1 MDNNDR
7 ENDLQNNV
15 PEENIEKEQTEAP
28 QETTSEEKDTA
39 KNYWKETPYDE
50 MQHVKPDSFAG
61 LQSDA
66 PKSGDNKE
74 NKGPAKNPDDYW
86 RPRGSSDQNKG
97 QGPQRPN
104 PGMGQGGNSPF
115 KSRKNRIGLIIF
127 AALIILFAL
136 TIFSSNN
143 STTEV
148 SYSTFKNAVENG
160 KVYGANIKNSTTIIF
175 TTYDGTEYKTRIP
188 YQDDS
193 LLTLLE
199 NHNVEIVG
207 SEADI
212 SILAIVLEFLPWIIF
227 IGFTIM
233 LLRQTSGGGQM
244 MQFGKSHA
252 KQYTDKDIKTTFK
265 DVAGQKEAKYE
276 LQEVVEFLKDPK
288 KYSEIGA
295 KIPKGVLLVG
305 PPGTGKTLIAKAV
318 AGEAGVSFF
327 HTSGSDFVEMF
338 VGMGAARVRD
348 LFDQGRKHAPCILFI
363 DEIDAVGRSR
373 GSGLGGGHDEREQTL
388 NQILVE
394 MDGFDTTTG
403 VIVIAATNRADVLDP
418 ALLRPGRFDRQ
429 VAITLPDI
437 NEREDIL
444 KIHASHVKTDE
455 EVDLKKIAR
464 ATPGASGADLA
475 NLVNEAALF
484 ATRQHRKKVTMV
496 DFEQARDKMVLGVA
510 KKSHVM
516 TPEDKLLTAYHESG
530 HALLFYYLPD
540 IDPLYKVTIIP
551 HGHAGGVTMGLPE
564 KDQSY
569 MKRSALLSHIKMA
582 MGGYV
587 AERILNGQTST
598 GPSADIKQ
606 ATEIARRMVTE
617 WGMSDLGFISLGSEG
632 EPLFLGREIAQ
643 HKDFSE
649 ETAKRIDEQIN
660 KILGEC
666 MEDATRILT
675 EHKDQL
681 DMLAQALVS
690 RETLDDNEVR
700 ELLGFEA
707 IGPKNSDIL

>member
-1 MDNNDR
+1 MDKND
-7 ENDLQNNV
+7 
-15 PEENIEKEQTEAP
+15 K
-28 QETTSEEKDTA
+28 EKDLGNETPEIKKEEGQTPAGKEDA
-39 KNYWKETPYDE
+39 KSFWKETPFDE

-61 LQSDA
+61 IEAGSSKNDKNSDNHG
-66 PKSGDNKE
+66 K
-74 NKGPAKNPDDYW
+74 KNDPDSYW
-86 RPRGSSDQNKG
+86 RPKTSSGRGGSN
-97 QGPQRPN
+97 QGGERPN
-104 PGMGQGGNSPF
+104 RNMADGNGPF
-115 KSRKNRIGLIIF
+115 GNRKSRIGMIIF
-127 AALIILFAL
+127 IGILVLFAL
-136 TIFSSNN
+136 TLLSSNN
-143 STTEV
+143 NITEV
-148 SYSTFKNAVENG
+148 SYSAFKSAVNSG
-160 KVYGANIKNSTTIIF
+160 KIARANVKNNSVVIF
-175 TTYDGTEYKTRIP
+175 TTNDGNEYRAKIP
-188 YQDDS
+188 YPDDN
-193 LLTLLE
+193 LLPLLE
-199 NHNVEIVG
+199 SKGVEIVG
-207 SEADI
+207 SDADI
-212 SILAIVLEFLPWIIF
+212 SILAIVLELLPWIIF
-227 IGFTIM
+227 IGFTVM
-233 LLRQTSGGGQM
+233 LLRQTSGSGQM

-252 KQYTDKDIKTTFK
+252 KQYTDKDIKITFK

-276 LQEVVEFLKDPK
+276 LEEVVEFLKNPK
-288 KYSEIGA
+288 RYAEIGA

-444 KIHASHVKTDE
+444 KIHASHVKTDPS
-455 EVDLKKIAR
+455 VDLKKIAR

-484 ATRQHRKKVTMV
+484 ATRQNRKMVTMA

-551 HGHAGGVTMGLPE
+551 HGNAGGVTMGLPE

-569 MKRSALLSHIKMA
+569 MKKSTLMSHIKMS
-582 MGGYV
+582 MGGYI
-587 AERILNGQTST
+587 AEKLLNGQTST

-643 HKDFSE
+643 HKDFSDK
-649 ETAKRIDEQIN
+649 TASKIDEQIQ
-660 KILGEC
+660 KILDEC
-666 MEDATRILT
+666 MKDATKILT

-681 DMLAQALVS
+681 DKLAQTLVS
-690 RETLDDNEVR
+690 KETLDDNEVR

-707 IGPKNSDIL
+707 VGPKNSDIL

>member
-1 MDNNDR
+1 MDNNERDEELKKETP
-7 ENDLQNNV
+7 EN
-15 PEENIEKEQTEAP
+15 KEQ
-28 QETTSEEKDTA
+28 QDNGA
-39 KNYWKETPYDE
+39 KSFWKETPFDE
-50 MQHVKPDSFAG
+50 MQHVKPDSFSG
-61 LQSDA
+61 IESGNKDNSNQSQNKQKGKNDPDA
-66 PKSGDNKE
+66 
-74 NKGPAKNPDDYW
+74 YW
-86 RPRGSSDQNKG
+86 RPRDNSGPRQGGGGSSNG
-97 QGPQRPN
+97 GGGQRPN
-104 PGMGQGGNSPF
+104 PGLNQGGNSPF
-115 KSRKNRIGLIIF
+115 KSRRNRIGLIIF
-127 AALIILFAL
+127 TGLLILFAL
-136 TIFSSNN
+136 TLFSSRN
-143 STTEV
+143 TAAEV
-148 SYSTFKNAVENG
+148 SYTTFKTAVENG
-160 KVYGANIKNSTTIIF
+160 KVYRANIKNSTMIIF
-175 TTYDGTEYKTRIP
+175 TTFDGAEYRTRIP
-188 YQDDS
+188 YRDDTLLS
-193 LLTLLE
+193 LLE
-199 NHNVEIVG
+199 SKNVEIVG
-207 SEADI
+207 SEADV
-212 SILAIVLEFLPWIIF
+212 SILAIILEFLPWLIF

-233 LLRQTSGGGQM
+233 LLRQTTGNGQM

-252 KQYTDKDIKTTFK
+252 KQYTDKDIKITFK

-348 LFDQGRKHAPCILFI
+348 LFDQGRKHSPCILFI

-444 KIHASHVKTDE
+444 RIHASHVKTDP

-484 ATRQHRKKVTMV
+484 ATRQGRKMV
-496 DFEQARDKMVLGVA
+496 RMIDFEQARDKMVLGVA

-516 TPEDKLLTAYHESG
+516 TPEDKMLTAYHESG

-551 HGHAGGVTMGLPE
+551 HGNAGGVTMGLPE

-569 MKRSALLSHIKMA
+569 MKKSSLMSHIKMA

-587 AERILNGQTST
+587 AEKILNGQTST

-606 ATEIARRMVTE
+606 ATDIARRMVTE

-660 KILGEC
+660 KILKEC
-666 MEDATRILT
+666 MDDATKILT

-681 DMLAQALVS
+681 DKLAQALVS

-707 IGPKNSDIL
+707 VGPKNSDIL

>member
-1 MDNNDR
+1 MDNNERDEELKKETP
-7 ENDLQNNV
+7 EN
-15 PEENIEKEQTEAP
+15 KEQ
-28 QETTSEEKDTA
+28 QDNGA
-39 KNYWKETPYDE
+39 KSFWKETPFDE
-50 MQHVKPDSFAG
+50 MQHVKPDSFSG
-61 LQSDA
+61 IESGNKDNSNQSQNNQKGKNDPDA
-66 PKSGDNKE
+66 
-74 NKGPAKNPDDYW
+74 YW
-86 RPRGSSDQNKG
+86 RPRDNSGPRQGGGGSSNG
-97 QGPQRPN
+97 GGGQRPN
-104 PGMGQGGNSPF
+104 PGMNQGGNSPF
-115 KSRKNRIGLIIF
+115 KSRRNRIGLIIF
-127 AALIILFAL
+127 TGLLILFAL
-136 TIFSSNN
+136 TLFSSRN
-143 STTEV
+143 TAAEV
-148 SYSTFKNAVENG
+148 SYTTFKTAVENG
-160 KVYGANIKNSTTIIF
+160 KVYRANIKNSTLIIF
-175 TTYDGTEYKTRIP
+175 TTFDGAEYKARIP
-188 YQDDS
+188 YRDDTLLS
-193 LLTLLE
+193 LLE
-199 NHNVEIVG
+199 SKNVEIVG
-207 SEADI
+207 SEADV
-212 SILAIVLEFLPWIIF
+212 SILAIILEFLPWLIF

-233 LLRQTSGGGQM
+233 LLRQTTGNGQM

-252 KQYTDKDIKTTFK
+252 KQYTDKDIKITFK

-348 LFDQGRKHAPCILFI
+348 LFDQGRKHSPCILFI

-444 KIHASHVKTDE
+444 RIHASHVKTDP

-484 ATRQHRKKVTMV
+484 ATRQGRKMV
-496 DFEQARDKMVLGVA
+496 KMIDFEQARDKMVLGVA

-516 TPEDKLLTAYHESG
+516 TPEDKMLTAYHESG

-551 HGHAGGVTMGLPE
+551 HGNAGGVTMGLPE
-564 KDQSY
+564 TDQSY
-569 MKRSALLSHIKMA
+569 MKKSALMSHIKMA

-587 AERILNGQTST
+587 AEKILNGQTST
-598 GPSADIKQ
+598 GPSSDIKQ
-606 ATEIARRMVTE
+606 ATDIARRMVTE

-660 KILGEC
+660 KILKEC
-666 MEDATRILT
+666 MDDATKILT

-681 DMLAQALVS
+681 DKLAQALVS

-707 IGPKNSDIL
+707 VGPKNSDIL